1 MYSSWH
7 GCYNRNYISAFLIN
21 FNQKYQDSP
30 LADLRYKWTRV
41 ANPSRFNKKILK
53 NVAKVWKI
61 TNFDRQTDKKR
72 CIGRGQDLEIL
83 VKVTIL
89 QQRYWRQNHMK
100 IAQSKSNFLCVYPLA
115 LLVLRPDLDS
125 SQDSRKVSQGIFQ
138 KQNKILQRYRR
149 KQFYNCYIQLATQV
163 QPCTRP
169 YLVYLGTVALVN
181 SPAKFPFPGVPQL
194 ELPLL
199 TKSLRNSTYYILIAY
214 GFLS

>member
-1 MYSSWH
+1 M
-7 GCYNRNYISAFLIN
+7 
-21 FNQKYQDSP
+21 
-30 LADLRYKWTRV
+30 
-41 ANPSRFNKKILK
+41 ANPARFNKKISK

-149 KQFYNCYIQLATQV
+149 KQFYNFYIQLAT
-163 QPCTRP
+163 
-169 YLVYLGTVALVN
+169 
-181 SPAKFPFPGVPQL
+181 
-194 ELPLL
+194 
-199 TKSLRNSTYYILIAY
+199 
-214 GFLS
+214 

>member
-1 MYSSWH
+1 MYSTTCSRKFSNFTRVSGIKTYFRKYKCVHMYSSWH

-30 LADLRYKWTRV
+30 LPDLRYKWTRM
-41 ANPSRFNKKILK
+41 ANPARFNKKISK

-149 KQFYNCYIQLATQV
+149 KQFYNFYIQLATQV
-163 QPCTRP
+163 QPCIRP
-169 YLVYLGTVALVN
+169 YLEYLSLE
-181 SPAKFPFPGVPQL
+181 VP
-194 ELPLL
+194 
-199 TKSLRNSTYYILIAY
+199 
-214 GFLS
+214 